1 MQNVSN
7 KDKREELM
15 EKAKFNNQEKSLNRA
30 MRLYLKEISKI
41 PLLTVEEEREL
52 GYRARA
58 GDKDALQKMIE
69 SNLRFVIKIAKK
81 YRKSGLPFLDLIN
94 EGNVGLI
101 EAARRFDP
109 DRRVRFTSYAVWW
122 IRQAILHYLSQAS
135 QVFRLSPKTA
145 NILYR
150 VAVALSKRRSEQN
163 ETPSKEALALEVGV
177 SVKELN
183 ASLEAVAGTLSL
195 DHPLDE
201 NGDLTL
207 GDALQQTTIPS
218 AETST
223 SAILLKEDLD
233 RSLGSL
239 TAMEEAVLRLRFGL
253 DDDSPLTLKQIG
265 DKMSLSRERIRQI
278 EAQALN
284 KLRKSTQVSSLASYL
299 N

>member
-1 MQNVSN
+1 MITKARTVS
-7 KDKREELM
+7 KD
-15 EKAKFNNQEKSLNRA
+15 KSLNKA

-41 PLLTVEEEREL
+41 PLLTADEEKAL
-52 GYRARA
+52 GYRIQQR
-58 GDKDALQKMIE
+58 GDKEALQKMIE

-109 DRRVRFTSYAVWW
+109 ERKVRFTSYAVWW

-135 QVFRLSPKTA
+135 QVYRLSPKTA

-150 VAVALSKRRSEQN
+150 VATTLNKRRSEMSEN
-163 ETPSKEALALEVGV
+163 PSREVLAQEVGV
-177 SVKELN
+177 SLKELN
-183 ASLEAVAGTLSL
+183 ASLEATAGTLSL
-195 DHPLDE
+195 DHPIDE

-207 GDALQQTTIPS
+207 GDALEQSTIPS
-218 AETST
+218 AETS
-223 SAILLKEDLD
+223 SATIFLKEQIE
-233 RSLGSL
+233 RTLGKLSP
-239 TAMEEAVLRLRFGL
+239 MEEKVLRLRFGL
-253 DDDSPLTLKQIG
+253 DDDNPLTLKQIG
-265 DKMSLSRERIRQI
+265 DRMSLSRERIRQI

-284 KLRKSTQVSSLASYL
+284 KLRKSSSVSSLASYL